1 MRSKKFFSMVTALT
15 LTASMFVG
23 ITAKAAVDVRTSVG
37 TRLNFE
43 DAFASSDAQVYKTD
57 DEYNGGVLKLDGAN
71 AQMNYYFGEKTSSGK
86 YRFGFDMKKSSGK
99 QLVLFAKGYNKTT
112 DSWGQRSLVNISGNG
127 FSLDTDGTWN
137 FSSSLAQNV
146 YTPGDWARVD
156 FVFDWDEDWAEFY
169 LNGELKGEFAPSAYS
184 LYGME
189 GMVFLNTDYDK
200 IGTSVLIDNLEY
212 VKADGTETLKPALST
227 NGDLMYID
235 FNAPAKNVT
244 KDAIS
249 VAKQTNPLAGA
260 AQDEDFELLYAG
272 STRAVLKLASAA
284 SAGARYSITFDGVLS
299 YQNAEP
305 QSTTLAYTVPMS
317 DVVNIVADETL
328 ADYTDETIWKDDAKF
343 TTYHKDKVS
352 LTEGGAV
359 LSASNKINFFFP
371 SIKSGKAE
379 IEATMSFDWDDSDSG
394 EILYTRI
401 VAENA
406 DDKWQSFF
414 LNQLHVTNGMVF
426 PTSSKIESNAYQ
438 WNQRSYTKGTEFVMK
453 AVYDMSTHKVEI
465 YRDGQ
470 LVVNSYPFITDS
482 QIRPDKITGIRGVE
496 FEAVKGGAKLTI
508 KNIKATHTY
517 TPCTLGD
524 VNFVDALGNETPVTA
539 VSSATKQIKIGFPNG
554 LANDTFDGT
563 ISLKA
568 NGGDVAFTG
577 EYDAESKVYTMNLDK
592 LLGANAT
599 YEMKISGGT
608 SADGKVYSGAEGT
621 FTTDSGV
628 TDFRLDKIEKTST
641 GTRVDLGCINT
652 AEDAEYYVIWAGYD
666 ENGKMITMD
675 YKPLTVEQ
683 NSAQTQRSFE
693 FESDKA
699 AGCAKLT
706 AFIWQSFD
714 NITPVTPSIDG

>member
-99 QLVLFAKGYNKTT
+99 ELVLFAKGYNKTT
-112 DSWGQRSLVNISGNG
+112 DSWGQRSLVKISGNG

-169 LNGELKGEFAPSAYS
+169 LNGELKGEFTPSAYS

-244 KDAIS
+244 KDS
-249 VAKQTNPLAGA
+249 FTVTKQTNPLAGA
-260 AQDEDFELLYAG
+260 ASDEAFDIVYAG

-284 SAGARYSITFDGVLS
+284 SAGARYSVVLNGVLS
-299 YQNAEP
+299 YQDAEP

-317 DVVNIVADETL
+317 DVVNEVINVNL
-328 ADYTDETIWKDDAKF
+328 ADYTKDNLF
-343 TTYHKDKVS
+343 ENTPFSSGNKDKISVDEYGVVVNS
-352 LTEGGAV
+352 G
-359 LSASNKINFFFP
+359 SKFYCNFP
-371 SIKSGKAE
+371 SITAGKAE
-379 IEATMSFDWDDSDSG
+379 MEITFKTDFTVQEGSNAEVGYAKFVADNAQGTYATYYMGQVHTVNGFVFPMTKIINGREYIWNNRGYASG
-394 EILYTRI
+394 SEVVLKGVLD
-401 VAENA
+401 VASKKMDIYYNGNLVVSAYPWNA
-406 DDKWQSFF
+406 DGGK
-414 LNQLHVTNGMVF
+414 
-426 PTSSKIESNAYQ
+426 EA
-438 WNQRSYTKGTEFVMK
+438 E
-453 AVYDMSTHKVEI
+453 A
-465 YRDGQ
+465 
-470 LVVNSYPFITDS
+470 
-482 QIRPDKITGIRGVE
+482 ITGAKGVE
-496 FEAVKGGAKLTI
+496 LEALAGGTVHV
-508 KNIKATHTY
+508 KNIKVTQTY

-524 VNFVDALGNETPVTA
+524 VKFADALGNETPVTA
-539 VSSATKQIKIGFPNG
+539 VSSATKQIKISFPSG

-568 NGGDVAFTG
+568 NGEDVAFTG
-577 EYDAESKVYTMNLDK
+577 EYDAANKVYTMNLDK

-608 SADGKVYSGAEGT
+608 STDGKIYSGAEGT

-628 TDFRLDKIEKTST
+628 TDFRLNKIEKTST
-641 GTRVDLGCINT
+641 GVKVDLGCINT

-666 ENGKMITMD
+666 GNGKMITMD

-706 AFIWQSFD
+706 AFIWQGFD
-714 NITPVTPSIDG
+714 KITPVTPSIDG